1 MEKDRVQFSSVTQ
14 SCLTLCNP
22 MDCSTPGLP
31 VHHQLPEFNQT
42 HVHWVGDA
50 ILSCR
55 PLLLLPS
62 IFPSI
67 RVFSKWIKDLN
78 VRPEVI
84 KLSEE
89 NIGRTL
95 NDINQSKILYD
106 PPLREM
112 EIKTKVN
119 KWDLI
124 TFKSFCT
131 AKETISKVKREPLE
145 WEKIIANETT
155 DQGLISKIYIS
166 SSYNSIPEK
175 QTTQSKSGQET

>member
-1 MEKDRVQFSSVTQ
+1 METQKTPNSQSSLEKEEWSWRNQPSWFQTIIQSYSHQDSMVLTQKQKYKAMEKDRVQFSSVTQ
-14 SCLTLCNP
+14 SCLTLCNR

-95 NDINQSKILYD
+95 NDINQNKIFHV
-106 PPLREM
+106 PPPRVM
-112 EIKTKVN
+112 EIKN
-119 KWDLI
+119 K
-124 TFKSFCT
+124 
-131 AKETISKVKREPLE
+131 
-145 WEKIIANETT
+145 N
-155 DQGLISKIYIS
+155 
-166 SSYNSIPEK
+166 K
-175 QTTQSKSGQET
+175 QVGPN